1 MAKRVGATTRRAFAH
16 RIDLWDSSGENI
28 EHSAEIE
35 DFELAMATYRA
46 ACERWPGA
54 NITLRAATV
63 LEDTRLVRTGLP
75 DRAILA
81 SDRPLP

>member
-1 MAKRVGATTRRAFAH
+1 MAKRVGTTTRRDFAH

-28 EHSAEIE
+28 VEHLAEIE

-54 NITLRAATV
+54 NITLRAGATV
-63 LEDTRLVRTGLP
+63 IEDTRRVRTATAKYP
-75 DRAILA
+75 LA
-81 SDRPLP
+81 